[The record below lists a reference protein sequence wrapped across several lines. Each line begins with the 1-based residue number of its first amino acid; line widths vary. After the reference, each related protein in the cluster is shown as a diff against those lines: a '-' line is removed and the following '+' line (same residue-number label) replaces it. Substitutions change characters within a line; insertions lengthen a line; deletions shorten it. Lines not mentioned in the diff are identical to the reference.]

1 MIIIDSSLPE
11 ITTTL
16 GLGSTTVDSFGVDK
30 DELATT
36 IATTA
41 TTMTVNG
48 TDIDTDKVIITD
60 TITYVESLSDEQLEN
75 LTMQLE
81 QKELEIINLEKET
94 TSQKIYKK

>member
-1 MIIIDSSLPE
+1 
-11 ITTTL
+11 
-16 GLGSTTVDSFGVDK
+16 
-30 DELATT
+30 
-36 IATTA
+36 
-41 TTMTVNG
+41 MTVNG